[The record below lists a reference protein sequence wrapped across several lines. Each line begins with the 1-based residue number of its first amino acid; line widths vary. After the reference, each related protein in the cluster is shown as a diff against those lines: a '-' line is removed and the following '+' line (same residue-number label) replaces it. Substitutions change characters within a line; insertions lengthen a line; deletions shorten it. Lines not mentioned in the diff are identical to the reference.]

1 MPTDLQMLPPDKK
14 RDPEGTIL
22 ITHMETLLLLTTTK
36 EAREYMRRV
45 NVYTVVKEAH
55 LAVDDDDVR
64 DACDRVVQ
72 VLMRDEAVEGEDEG
86 GLVRPGGDDN
96 GGDDDD
102 GDDDKIVDIL

>member
-36 EAREYMRRV
+36 EAREYMRKV

-72 VLMRDEAVEGEDEG
+72 VLMRDEAVGGEDG
-86 GLVRPGGDDN
+86 GGWVRPGQDEDEDDE
-96 GGDDDD
+96 
-102 GDDDKIVDIL
+102 DDDKIVDIL

>member
-1 MPTDLQMLPPDKK
+1 MPADLQMLPPDKK
-14 RDPEGTIL
+14 RDPERTIL

-36 EAREYMRRV
+36 EAREYMRKV

-72 VLMRDEAVEGEDEG
+72 VLMRDEAVGGEEGG
-86 GLVRPGGDDN
+86 GLVRPGEEDEDEDDEDDN
-96 GGDDDD
+96 
-102 GDDDKIVDIL
+102 KIVDIL

>member
-1 MPTDLQMLPPDKK
+1 MPTDLQMLPPDKR
-14 RDPEGTIL
+14 RDPERAIL

-36 EAREYMRRV
+36 EAREYMRKV

-72 VLMRDEAVEGEDEG
+72 VLMRDEAVNGEDGG
-86 GLVRPGGDDN
+86 GLVRPKEDEDEDEDEDDN
-96 GGDDDD
+96 
-102 GDDDKIVDIL
+102 KIVDIL